1 MAQEGIAEA
10 GWLHPQTV
18 AKIYTSLLL
27 YGNMG
32 VLCWIILSIIQL
44 NLAMSSILRGH
55 FLGFGRFLFLFYFL
69 HHKNEDFFL
78 FRISIFLK

>member
-1 MAQEGIAEA
+1 MDGYILQKMAQERMAEA
-10 GWLHPQTV
+10 GWLHPKTV

-32 VLCWIILSIIQL
+32 VLCWIILSTIQL

-55 FLGFGRFLFLFYFL
+55 YLEFG
-69 HHKNEDFFL
+69 
-78 FRISIFLK
+78 